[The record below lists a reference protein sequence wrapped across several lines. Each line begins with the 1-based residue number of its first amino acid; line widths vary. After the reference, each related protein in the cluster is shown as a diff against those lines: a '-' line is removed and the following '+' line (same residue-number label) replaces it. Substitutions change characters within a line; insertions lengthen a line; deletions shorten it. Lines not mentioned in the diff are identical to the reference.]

1 MAEVENAPE
10 TPQEPAVSPGEV
22 SEVELGPPAGR
33 TSQNGAETV
42 SEGPSLDDLK
52 AELQQASTALR
63 TSEDLRQNLNAQLD
77 DAEARVKA
85 AEVAL
90 ERERVGRRHGLPD
103 ELMGF
108 LRGES
113 AEELEAEAKTLAK
126 YAAVGR
132 SGFGTGGLD
141 PTDSSDGGA
150 VGRILRA
157 QREF

>member
-10 TPQEPAVSPGEV
+10 TPQEPATSLIEAL
-22 SEVELGPPAGR
+22 EVESAPEVDSTPQAG
-33 TSQNGAETV
+33 T
-42 SEGPSLDDLK
+42 EGPSLD
-52 AELQQASTALR
+52 ELRANLESASTSLR
-63 TSEDLRQNLNAQLD
+63 TSEDLRQQLNSQLD
-77 DAEARVKA
+77 DAETRVKA

-113 AEELEAEAKTLAK
+113 AEELEAEAKILAK

-132 SGFGTGGLD
+132 SGLGIGGLD